1 MKLAANINDLFG
13 KITPPPG
20 PTELYKDP
28 VVGLQRSIIVGIQLV
43 LIIGAIFCLLYL
55 LWGAIDWIAAGD
67 DKEALEKAHKRL
79 KNAFVGIIM
88 LVVSLSIFTLVA
100 GNLLN
105 IIQFEDGGFIFN
117 IPRF

>member
-13 KITPPPG
+13 KITPPAG

-28 VVGLQRSIIVGIQLV
+28 IVGLSRTIVVGIQLT
-43 LIIGAIFCLLYL
+43 LIVGAIFSLLYL
-55 LWGAIDWIAAGD
+55 LWGAIDWIASGD
-67 DKEALEKAHKRL
+67 DKESLEKAHKRM

-88 LVVSLSIFTLVA
+88 LVIALSIFTLIA

-105 IIQFEDGGFIFN
+105 IIQIEDGGFRFIV
-117 IPRF
+117 PRF